1 MARLKDKIKS
11 DEAAA
16 LSGEML
22 MLIAMSVFAVLAII
36 KYILGPIQDSAKA
49 IGKEIGEM
57 GPDGKP

>member
-22 MLIAMSVFAVLAII
+22 MLIAMSVFAAIAII
-36 KYILGPIQDSAKA
+36 NYILKPLTKMTGEIGTE
-49 IGKEIGEM
+49 IGKM
-57 GPDGKP
+57 GPGEP

>member
-22 MLIAMSVFAVLAII
+22 MLIAMSVFAAIAII
-36 KYILGPIQDSAKA
+36 RHILVPIQKSAIA
-49 IGKEIGEM
+49 IGEEIGEM
-57 GPDGKP
+57 GPVEKP